1 MKSLNRVQLLGR
13 LGGDPEVRATQN
25 GTNVANFNIATSEKY
40 TKDGETQ
47 EKTQWHRV
55 VAWGKLAEIGGEYL
69 NKGSLVMVEGKLETR
84 QYEDKEGAT
93 RYATEVIASDIFLLP
108 NGARGEMTEEKTASS
123 AKAAP
128 ASKGGFSK
136 GSSFKGKN
144 VKF

>member
-13 LGGDPEVRATQN
+13 LGGDPEVRSTQA

-40 TKDGETQ
+40 TKDGEAQ

-55 VAWGKLAEIGGEYL
+55 VAWGKLADIGGEYL

-84 QYEDKEGAT
+84 QYEDKDGAT

-108 NGARGEMTEEKTASS
+108 N
-123 AKAAP
+123 
-128 ASKGGFSK
+128 SKGTVEPEQKAYAKPAAKSTG
-136 GSSFKGKN
+136 FKGGYK
-144 VKF
+144 K

>member
-13 LGGDPEVRATQN
+13 LGGDPEVRSTQN

-55 VAWGKLAEIGGEYL
+55 VAWGKLAEIGGEFL
-69 NKGSLVMVEGKLETR
+69 NKGSLVMIEGKLETR

-93 RYATEVIASDIFLLP
+93 KYATEIIASDIYLLP
-108 NGARGEMTEEKTASS
+108 NGKSVESEEGKSFTKASS
-123 AKAAP
+123 VKSAP
-128 ASKGGFSK
+128 ASKGGFK
-136 GSSFKGKN
+136 K
-144 VKF
+144 KF

>member
-13 LGGDPEVRATQN
+13 LGGDPEVRSTQN

-108 NGARGEMTEEKTASS
+108 NGNKGEITEEKTATS
-123 AKAAP
+123 AKTTP
-128 ASKGGFSK
+128 ASKPFNKGGFK
-136 GSSFKGKN
+136 GNKN
-144 VKF
+144 TKF

>member
-13 LGGDPEVRATQN
+13 LGGDPEVRSTQA

-55 VAWGKLAEIGGEYL
+55 VAWGKLADIGGEYL

-84 QYEDKEGAT
+84 QYEDKDGST

-108 NGARGEMTEEKTASS
+108 NSKVSVEGEQSS
-123 AKAAP
+123 AKTYAKP
-128 ASKGGFSK
+128 AGKTSGFKGGYK
-136 GSSFKGKN
+136 K
-144 VKF
+144 

>member
-13 LGGDPEVRATQN
+13 LGGDPEVRSTQN

-108 NGARGEMTEEKTASS
+108 NGSKGEATEEKTTSS
-123 AKAAP
+123 VKSAP
-128 ASKGGFSK
+128 ASKNYSK
-136 GSSFKGKN
+136 GGFKGKN
-144 VKF
+144 VKY

>member
-13 LGGDPEVRATQN
+13 LGGDPEVRSTQN

-69 NKGSLVMVEGKLETR
+69 NKGSLVMIEGKLETR

-93 RYATEVIASDIFLLP
+93 KYATEIIASDIYLLP
-108 NGARGEMTEEKTASS
+108 SG
-123 AKAAP
+123 
-128 ASKGGFSK
+128 SKGEVEETKSFSK
-136 GSSFKGKN
+136 TSSKPASSFKGGFK
-144 VKF
+144 KKS

>member
-13 LGGDPEVRATQN
+13 LGGDPEVRSTQN

-69 NKGSLVMVEGKLETR
+69 NKGSLVMIEGKLETR

-93 RYATEVIASDIFLLP
+93 KYATEIIASDIYLLP
-108 NGARGEMTEEKTASS
+108 SGGKGEVEETKSFSKTSSKTA
-123 AKAAP
+123 P
-128 ASKGGFSK
+128 TSKGGFK
-136 GSSFKGKN
+136 KN